1 MGEAMHDTIGKSLRA
16 HSPWDLADEIAER
29 VRRPSIPKQ
38 DFPIVDFGA
47 VGDGIHD
54 STAAIRA
61 AIDAASKAG
70 GGRVVAPPGVWLTGA
85 VHLRSHVELH
95 ITKDA
100 VLRFSTAPQAYLPI
114 VLTRHEGL
122 ELMNYS
128 PFIYAYGQTDIAI
141 TGGGVLDGGAGPNAW
156 WSWAPRFAPG
166 PVEDR
171 RLLGE
176 LAEAGRPVSDRRFGP
191 GRAIRP
197 KFVQPYRCQNVL
209 IEGLTIIAS
218 PMWVVHPVECEN
230 VLVRGLKIISHGPNN
245 DGCNPESCRDVLIE
259 DCVFD
264 TGDDCI
270 AIKSGRD
277 ADGRRLSKP
286 TENVVIRDCQMLSG
300 HGGVT
305 LGSEIT
311 GGVSN
316 VFVERCHMVGPYL
329 QSALRFKNNAMRG
342 GVLRNIHVR
351 DIGVEVVS
359 QSVIVVDY
367 NYQEGAQGP
376 HTPVFETFVAERI
389 HCRQGPR
396 ALDLQGFSH
405 APLKDIEIR
414 DCRFDGISRG
424 SIVRH
429 APGLKLTNSSVNGA
443 PLILEASA

>member
-1 MGEAMHDTIGKSLRA
+1 MHDTMGKSRPTP
-16 HSPWDLADEIAER
+16 SPWDLADEIVER
-29 VRRPSIPKQ
+29 VRPPFIPEQ
-38 DFPIVDFGA
+38 DFHIAAYGA
-47 VGDGIHD
+47 VGDGVFD
-54 STAAIRA
+54 CTAAITA
-61 AIDAASKAG
+61 AIATASEAG
-70 GGRVVAPPGVWLTGA
+70 GGRVVVPPGVWLTGA
-85 VHLRSHVELH
+85 VHLKSHVELH
-95 ITKDA
+95 VAKDA
-100 VLRFSTAPQAYLPI
+100 VLRFSSAPEAYLPI

-122 ELMNYS
+122 ELMNFS

-141 TGGGVLDGGAGPNAW
+141 TGQGVLDGGAGPHAW
-156 WSWAPRFAPG
+156 WSWAPRFTPG

-176 LAEAGRPVSDRRFGP
+176 MAEAGRPVSDRRFGL
-191 GRAIRP
+191 GRTIRP
-197 KFVQPYRCQNVL
+197 KFIQPYRCRNVL

-230 VLVRGLKIISHGPNN
+230 VLVRGLTITSHGPNN

-277 ADGRRLSKP
+277 ADGRRLLKP
-286 TENVVIRDCQMLSG
+286 TENVVIRDCHMLSG

-316 VFVERCHMVGPYL
+316 VFVERCRMVGPYL

-351 DIGVEVVS
+351 DITVEVVT

-376 HTPVFETFVAERI
+376 HVPVFDTFVAERVS
-389 HCRQGPR
+389 CRQGPR
-396 ALDLQGFSH
+396 ALDLQGFEH
-405 APLKDIEIR
+405 APLKGIEIR
-414 DCRFDGISRG
+414 DCRFDGILRD

-429 APGLKLTNSSVNGA
+429 APDLRLANISVNGA
-443 PLILEASA
+443 SVTTATSA